1 MGEGEGGAG
10 GGGGGADLPSST
22 CTGSSVFLNRSSCC
36 VFDM

>member
-10 GGGGGADLPSST
+10 GGGGVELT
-22 CTGSSVFLNRSSCC
+22 FQHLTGSSVFLNRSSCC